1 MRYIWNTSHR
11 EFTVFDYYYFSDLE
25 FLLKNKGLLIENK
38 SPLTDFKFYPG
49 DYLIINYP
57 EIPFDEDEVEAVSK
71 MVEQGGVLITTS
83 YYQNED
89 DVAEICNGLLK
100 FAGIKFNSDGVS
112 TRNEGLLTVAE
123 PGKELVGVP
132 FKKVYFPCT
141 CSLLLPEDST
151 VILQIE
157 GVPVAGAKS
166 FGKGK
171 IFALGTAVFWDNF
184 SIHREDNMAFINWL
198 LP

>member
-1 MRYIWNTSHR
+1 LRYIWNTSHR

-25 FLLKNKGLLIENK
+25 FLLKSKGLLIDNK
-38 SPLTDFKFYPG
+38 SRLTDVVFYPG

-57 EIPFDEDEVEAVSK
+57 EIPFDDDEIEAVSR
-71 MVEQGGVLITTS
+71 MVEQGGTLIVTS

-89 DVAEICNGLLK
+89 DVAAICSNLLE
-100 FAGIKFNSDGVS
+100 FVGIKFNSDGV
-112 TRNEGLLTVAE
+112 TTFEEGLLTTAE
-123 PGKELVGVP
+123 PGKELGEVP

-141 CSLLLPEDST
+141 CSLELPEDST
-151 VILQIE
+151 VILQI
-157 GVPVAGAKS
+157 GDIPVAAAKS
-166 FGKGK
+166 IGKGR
-171 IFALGTAVFWDNF
+171 IFAFGTAVFWDNF